1 VIGFV
6 IFLLTLGGLFL
17 WLGAIGVAA
26 LLERLIAPRH
36 RPATLTPGLA
46 TVTGTLHAIEEPL
59 EAPLSGA
66 RCAWWSYS
74 LEERRRGRSGW
85 IWFAVARGAT
95 SGTALLRDDDGS
107 PDAVRVDLHDA
118 RVSAGPG
125 LTVPAAQAGALTLAQ
140 LERLAGL
147 ETTDIESTDIET
159 TDIEATDIEATDIES
174 TDIESREVA
183 ALPPRSR
190 RGALDRDQPV
200 ATLEGRWRIVET
212 HLSPGTPVWVSGT
225 ARRVGADVLAA
236 GGQAVS
242 GHLLELTG
250 SVGRPLV
257 VSTGGLRRGVSDLVG
272 MALVG
277 VLIGL
282 GTWFGAIALLAAPG
296 GSDPLAGPALRIGL
310 AVLPFVVLA
319 LVGVRAV
326 VAARRDAAGQRKAT
340 GS

>member
-6 IFLLTLGGLFL
+6 IFLLALGGLFL

-46 TVTGTLHAIEEPL
+46 TVTGTLHALGEPL

-66 RCAWWSYS
+66 RCAWWSFS

-147 ETTDIESTDIET
+147 ETTHAET
-159 TDIEATDIEATDIES
+159 THAETTHAETTHAETDA
-174 TDIESREVA
+174 ESRDVA

-212 HLSPGTPVWVSGT
+212 HLPPGTPVWVSGT

-250 SVGRPLV
+250 SAGRPLV
-257 VSTGGLRRGVSDLVG
+257 VSTGGLRRGVCDLVG
-272 MALVG
+272 MAFVG

-296 GSDPLAGPALRIGL
+296 GSDSLAGPALRIGL
-310 AVLPFVVLA
+310 AVLPFVVLT